1 VSSGYACVMNVQTM
15 TTQTDPIPADK
26 TSHGVTLRLHGL
38 TKRFDSGPAAVD
50 GINLDVAANEFVV
63 LVGPSGCGKSTTLR
77 LIAGLEEAS
86 SGDIDIGGQR
96 VNHLGAAARDVAM
109 VFQNYA
115 LYPHMSVAQNI
126 GFGLRRRGAS
136 RAEVSRAVAEAAR
149 ILELTDLM
157 HRRPGDLSGG
167 QRQRVAMGRAIVRS
181 PRLFLFD
188 EPLSNLDSRL
198 RMSMRTEIKRLH
210 ALVPTTTVYVTHDQ
224 TEAMTMADRVAVMNA
239 GRIEQIG
246 APMEIY
252 NSPATRFVAGFVGA
266 PAMNFAEG
274 TLHDDGLHLSGGLR
288 LAVDNHRHRGP
299 VTLGLR
305 PEAFSLLDDPTDSLP
320 ARLELLE
327 PLGAETLAL
336 WQTEALGPL
345 WVRHAATVTL
355 RPGITGH
362 LKPDMTRAH
371 LFHPETGLRCP

>member
-1 VSSGYACVMNVQTM
+1 MNAQSMTSPTQDFAAQT
-15 TTQTDPIPADK
+15 AAR
-26 TSHGVTLRLHGL
+26 GVPLCLRNL
-38 TKRFDSGPAAVD
+38 TKRFDRGPAAVD
-50 GINLDVAANEFVV
+50 GIDLEVAANEFVV

-77 LIAGLEEAS
+77 LVAGLENAT
-86 SGDIDIGGQR
+86 SGDIEIGGQR

-136 RAEVSRAVAEAAR
+136 RKDVSLAVAEAAR
-149 ILELTDLM
+149 VLELSDLM
-157 HRRPGDLSGG
+157 QRRPGGLSGG
-167 QRQRVAMGRAIVRS
+167 QKQRVAMGRAIVRN

-246 APMEIY
+246 PPMDIY
-252 NSPATRFVAGFVGA
+252 NAPATRFVAGFIGA
-266 PAMNFAEG
+266 PAMNFADG
-274 TLHDDGLHLSGGLR
+274 TLDDDGLHLPGGLLLSLPGPLDR
-288 LAVDNHRHRGP
+288 GPLHRGP

-305 PEAFSLLDDPTDSLP
+305 PEAFALVDDGTGALP

-336 WQTEALGPL
+336 WQTKALGPL
-345 WVRHAATVTL
+345 WVRHAATVAL
-355 RPGITGH
+355 RPGINGH
-362 LKPDMTRAH
+362 LRPDMTRAH
-371 LFHPETGLRCP
+371 LFDPQTGLRCS